1 MTSESDGV
9 DVLSPDGLQEL
20 VGALKAT
27 CVEVAAARLQLE
39 SHVKSAVE
47 ELRSAASRDLS
58 KLQKTAEE
66 RQAGVHLVV
75 SSALGRLAEIERR
88 AAELA
93 ASVQGE
99 LGHSVQARSRVES
112 ALDTTSSTLLQVRA
126 DRETWEARG
135 RAERAKQ
142 EAIVE
147 ELRRALADAASR
159 VTALESENRR
169 LSGVQEALD
178 ARLSVLEKKKV
189 FGIF

>member
-58 KLQKTAEE
+58 TLQKTAEE

-99 LGHSVQARSRVES
+99 LGHSVHARSRVES

-159 VTALESENRR
+159 VTALENENMR
-169 LSGVQEALD
+169 LAGAQAALNG
-178 ARLSVLEKKKV
+178 RLSVLEKKKL